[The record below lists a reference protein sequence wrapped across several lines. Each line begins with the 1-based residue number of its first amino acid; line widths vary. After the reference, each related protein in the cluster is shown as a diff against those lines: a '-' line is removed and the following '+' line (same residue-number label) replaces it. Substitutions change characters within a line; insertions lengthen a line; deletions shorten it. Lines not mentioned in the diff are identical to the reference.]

1 MLGTT
6 PNSSQG
12 NLFYPQLKNIINLNH
27 PLCQLAAEIDWAM
40 FEDTFSHYYSNKG
53 RPSHPIRLM
62 VGLLII
68 KQLDGLGDETI
79 VAKWVE
85 NPYYQYF
92 CGMDVFQWK
101 RPIDP
106 SDLVYFRNR
115 IGKAGAE
122 LILKSSV
129 QIHGQQAEEEEVL
142 VDTTVQTKAIT
153 YPTDAKLHKR
163 IIEYGWSIADEEEI
177 KLRQSYKRTVK
188 ELMKSQYNSQH
199 PRRAKSAKKGLKR
212 LRTITGRLLR
222 DIVRKLPEDRLSFYA
237 PLLQRFEHIMNQKRG
252 DSDKIYSLHAT
263 EVACIAKG
271 KAFPKYEFGSKVALV
286 QTKMSGI
293 IVSAQNF
300 QGNPHDS
307 HTLLDTFLQYNRI
320 TDGLPKVAIVD
331 RGFRGANKVLGVDIL
346 KPDKPTKG
354 KSAYQ
359 KAKARKRF
367 RRRASIEPVIGHL
380 KDRFKLKRNWL
391 KGTKGDQINVSLA
404 AAAFNF
410 KKWMNLREEILFAWI
425 KYSVL
430 RLYFSLGY
438 GNTTLVIKYAA

>member
-1 MLGTT
+1 
-6 PNSSQG
+6 
-12 NLFYPQLKNIINLNH
+12 
-27 PLCQLAAEIDWAM
+27 
-40 FEDTFSHYYSNKG
+40 
-53 RPSHPIRLM
+53 
-62 VGLLII
+62 
-68 KQLDGLGDETI
+68 
-79 VAKWVE
+79 
-85 NPYYQYF
+85 
-92 CGMDVFQWK
+92 
-101 RPIDP
+101 
-106 SDLVYFRNR
+106 
-115 IGKAGAE
+115 
-122 LILKSSV
+122 
-129 QIHGQQAEEEEVL
+129 
-142 VDTTVQTKAIT
+142 
-153 YPTDAKLHKR
+153 
-163 IIEYGWSIADEEEI
+163 
-177 KLRQSYKRTVK
+177 
-188 ELMKSQYNSQH
+188 
-199 PRRAKSAKKGLKR
+199 
-212 LRTITGRLLR
+212 TITGRLVR

-286 QTKMSGI
+286 KTKMSGI

-346 KPDKPTKG
+346 KPDTSTKG

-410 KKWMNLREEILFAWI
+410 KKWMNLREETLFAWI
-425 KYSVL
+425 KFRVL
-430 RLYFSLGY
+430 RLYFSLEY
-438 GNTTLVIKYAA
+438 GNTTFVIKYTA